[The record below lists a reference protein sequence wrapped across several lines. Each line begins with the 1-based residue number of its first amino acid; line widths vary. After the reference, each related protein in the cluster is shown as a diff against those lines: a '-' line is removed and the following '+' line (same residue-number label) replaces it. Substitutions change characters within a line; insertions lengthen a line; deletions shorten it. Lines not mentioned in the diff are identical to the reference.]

1 MKKWIHIGA
10 LVAALTAFGTTAT
23 AQSSL
28 KATLDYRTFYIP
40 GQGSLVDLQFQ
51 YAAYS
56 LSHKIDSTGM
66 HASVGVYTA
75 IKNAAGDTVQKISY
89 ILEGPIIRD
98 SVLEDFF
105 DVQQFIVPPG
115 KYTASITLLDMNS
128 DEPASEGD
136 VEIVVPNRQNQLA
149 VSDILIA
156 ELATPTTANTPFVKS
171 GYEIIPRLS
180 NFYGPQLNSIP
191 YYIEVYH
198 TNQLTDTVFGL
209 QQRLFNERNEEI
221 AGFSKLM
228 RMKTGE
234 VAPMIRNVDISK
246 LPSGSYHLE
255 LAVVDKATLKPSEA
269 KSVYYFDRVNELE
282 MDVEI
287 SDLSNVILDPAF
299 QASLTEDSLGYYLA
313 SLIPI
318 ARPAENKLIHETLK
332 TKDLDKYR
340 KHIQQFWIQTSGAKA
355 SSAWLEYKKQVQF
368 VQRLYGTNFQ
378 DGFETDRGRVYLQ
391 YGPPNQIT
399 SRETSPTEYPYEIW
413 QYDAIKQYHNKR
425 FIFYNP
431 DLTNNAYRLLHSD
444 MLGEPQNRGWQQAL
458 SKRTTPN
465 GTIDDPNM
473 NNPGG
478 YGSNSS
484 IYYRQ
489 F

>member
-1 MKKWIHIGA
+1 MEKLKYIGA
-10 LVAALTAFGTTAT
+10 FVVALMAFGTNAT

-56 LSHKIDSTGM
+56 LSHKIDSSGM

-75 IKNAAGDTVQKISY
+75 IKNAAGDTVQRMSY
-89 ILEGPIIRD
+89 ILEGPVVRD

-105 DVQQFIVPPG
+105 DVQQFIIPPG
-115 KYTASITLLDMNS
+115 RYTAAITLLDMNS

-136 VEIVVPNRQNQLA
+136 VEIVVPNRQNQLS

-156 ELATPTTANTPFVKS
+156 EVATPTTANTPFVKS
-171 GYEIIPRLS
+171 GFEIIPRLS
-180 NFYGPQLNSIP
+180 NFYGPQLNSLP
-191 YYIEVYH
+191 YYVEVYN
-198 TNQLTDTVFGL
+198 TNQFTDSIFGL
-209 QQRLFNERNEEI
+209 QQRVINDRNEEVS
-221 AGFSKLM
+221 GFSKLM
-228 RMKTGE
+228 RMNTAE
-234 VAPMIRNVDISK
+234 VAPVIRNVDISK
-246 LPSGSYHLE
+246 LPSGSYKLE
-255 LAVVDKATLKPSEA
+255 VAIIDKLTLKPSEV
-269 KSVYYFDRVNELE
+269 KSVYYFDRVNEME
-282 MDVEI
+282 DAI
-287 SDLSNVILDPAF
+287 TDLSNVILDPAF
-299 QASLTEDSLGYYLA
+299 QTSLTEDSLGYYLA
-313 SLIPI
+313 SLLPI
-318 ARPAENKLIHETLK
+318 ARPAENKLIIETLK

-340 KHIQQFWIQTSGAKA
+340 KHIQQFWIQTSGVKA
-355 SSAWLEYKKQVQF
+355 SIAWLEYKKQVQF
-368 VQRLYGTNFQ
+368 VQRLYATNFQ

-399 SRETSPTEYPYEIW
+399 SRETSPQEYPYEIW

-425 FIFYNP
+425 FVFYNP

-444 MLGEPQNRGWQQAL
+444 MLGETQNRAWQQAL
-458 SKRTTPN
+458 VKRTTPN
-465 GTIDDPNM
+465 GTIDDPNS
-473 NNPGG
+473 NTTGG

>member
-1 MKKWIHIGA
+1 MRKLIHIGSLVVA
-10 LVAALTAFGTTAT
+10 LMAFGSIAT

-56 LSHKIDSTGM
+56 LSHRIDSTGM

-75 IKNAAGDTVQKISY
+75 IKNMSGDTVKRISY
-89 ILEGPIIRD
+89 VLEGPIVRD

-105 DVQQFIVPPG
+105 DVQQFILPPG
-115 KYTASITLLDMNS
+115 KYMASITLMDMNS
-128 DEPASEGD
+128 EEPASEGD
-136 VEIVVPNRQNQLA
+136 VEIVVPNRQNQLS

-180 NFYGPQLNSIP
+180 NFYGPQFSSLP
-191 YYIEVYH
+191 YYVEVYH
-198 TNQLTDTVFGL
+198 TNQLTDSVFGL
-209 QQRLFNERNEEI
+209 QQRVLNERNEEVS
-221 AGFSKLM
+221 GFSKLM
-228 RMKTGE
+228 RMNAAE
-234 VAPMIRNVDISK
+234 VAPMIRNVDISG
-246 LPSGSYHLE
+246 LPSGSYRLE
-255 LAVVDKATLKPSEA
+255 VAIVDKATLKPSEI
-269 KSVYYFDRVNELE
+269 KSVYYFDRVNDIETA
-282 MDVEI
+282 I
-287 SDLSNVILDPAF
+287 TDLSGVILDPAF
-299 QASLTEDSLGYYLA
+299 QASLTDDSLGYYLA
-313 SLIPI
+313 SLLPI
-318 ARPAENKLIHETLK
+318 SRPAENKLIIETLK
-332 TKDLDKYR
+332 SKDLEKYR
-340 KHIQQFWIQTSGAKA
+340 KHIQQFWIQTSGVKA
-355 SSAWLEYKKQVQF
+355 SSAWLEYKKQVQL
-368 VQRLYGTNFQ
+368 VENLYSTNYQ

-399 SRETSPTEYPYEIW
+399 ARETSPTEYPYEIW
-413 QYDAIKQYHNKR
+413 QYDAIKQFHNKR
-425 FIFYNP
+425 FVFYNP

-444 MLGEPQNRGWQQAL
+444 MLGEMQNRGWQQAL

-465 GTIDDPNM
+465 GTVDDPNSL
-473 NNPGG
+473 NTGG
-478 YGSNSS
+478 YGSNSN